1 MQLFCCRISLSIE
14 IIDQPKHSMLY
25 FSFNIEKV
33 YVFLGLVQKWL
44 FKYECAEKDVENMFL
59 MSVFKITCEIRV
71 CRWGKKSY

>member
-1 MQLFCCRISLSIE
+1 
-14 IIDQPKHSMLY
+14 MLY